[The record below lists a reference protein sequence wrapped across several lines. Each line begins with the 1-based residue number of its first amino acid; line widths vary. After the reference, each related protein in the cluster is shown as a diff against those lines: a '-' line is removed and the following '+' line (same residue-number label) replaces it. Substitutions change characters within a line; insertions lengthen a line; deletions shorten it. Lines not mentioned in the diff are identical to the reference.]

1 MPIGASNRYLQRSL
15 PQHQQGLPAKQ
26 LVGARQAVFALVES
40 NLVMVFVMLLLAWRF
55 LRLFDR
61 AWLVSD

>member
-1 MPIGASNRYLQRSL
+1 MHNR
-15 PQHQQGLPAKQ
+15 PHTHTAKENKRKIQ
-26 LVGARQAVFALVES
+26 DVGADPAVFALVES
-40 NLVMVFVMLLLAWRF
+40 NLVMLLLAWRF